1 MSLKEPGPADR
12 LRELGLKAAS
22 PVDLIAVGFSR
33 SEEDTRLGEEAAR
46 RLLMKYG
53 NIRGFREV
61 DAAHLSEAT
70 GLDDFELLRAG
81 ALMEIG
87 RRAALAGKGE
97 QREINGPEDAIEV
110 IVERL
115 QHLKDEKQ
123 EHFFAIL
130 LDSKNQILAVERIH
144 IGTLT
149 MSIVGPREVFRAAI
163 RGGASC
169 VVVAH
174 NHPSGDPTPSAE
186 DINVTRR
193 LSEIGKMLDIPVY
206 DHLVIGDPDYVSLR
220 QRGLMG

>member
-1 MSLKEPGPADR
+1 MPALGGHGDLRHRADVEMTRKEPGPADR
-12 LRELGLKAAS
+12 LRELGMRAAA

-46 RLLMKYG
+46 KLLMKYQG
-53 NIRGFREV
+53 IRGFKEV
-61 DAAHLSEAT
+61 DAADLSKST
-70 GLDDFELLRAG
+70 GLEQFELLRAQ

-87 RRAALAGKGE
+87 RRAANAAKGPL
-97 QREINGPEDAIEV
+97 REINGPDDANDV
-110 IVERL
+110 IAERL
-115 QHLKDEKQ
+115 EHLRGEMR

-163 RGGASC
+163 RGGASS

-174 NHPSGDPTPSAE
+174 NHPSGDPTPSPE
-186 DINVTRR
+186 DIEVTRR
-193 LSEIGKMLDIPVY
+193 L
-206 DHLVIGDPDYVSLR
+206 
-220 QRGLMG
+220 